1 MKRLLPLIGAL
12 VGILMPLPAVAAT
25 IGGTVSK
32 VGWMLPDFLSGG
44 PGCTGGM
51 ACEFV
56 DIVGTFMQNSRP
68 LVFIGAV
75 FVITIAGFRM
85 VTTEEEE
92 SFTKSKRIISAA
104 LTGVV
109 LSYLVEPFVNA
120 FYGGLTGTLGGIFGG
135 IGIGAIPQGNVE
147 TGAAILYPEIIG
159 LINWSL
165 VIIGTLAVFMIIIS
179 GLKAMTKAGGE
190 EGIETMRRTVL
201 YVIGG
206 LIIIIFRFAIN
217 ATFGL
222 PSSAPAQP
230 GSPSMTPV
238 AIAVVAVVN
247 FVLSFAAIVAV
258 AVIIYAGLMMILNLG
273 NEDQYTKAKTLI
285 YRVLIGLVV
294 IGISLAIVNFVIAAI
309 L

>member
-1 MKRLLPLIGAL
+1 MKRFLPYMGFLF
-12 VGILMPLPAVAAT
+12 GILMPMTAAAAT
-25 IGGTVSK
+25 IRGTVTK
-32 VGWMLPDFLSGG
+32 VGAWLPGGIAGG
-44 PGCTGGM
+44 PGCTGAM

-56 DIVGTFMQNSRP
+56 DIVGTFMQNARP

-109 LSYLVEPFVNA
+109 LSYLVEPLVNA
-120 FYGGLTGTLGGIFGG
+120 FYGGLTGELGGIFGG

-147 TGAAILYPEIIG
+147 AGAAVLYPEIIG

-206 LIIIIFRFAIN
+206 VLIILFRFAIN

-222 PSSAPAQP
+222 PTTAPADP
-230 GSPSMTPV
+230 GTPTMAPV
-238 AIAVVAVVN
+238 LAAVVKIVN

-258 AVIIYAGLMMILNLG
+258 AVIVYAGLMMILNLG

-294 IGISLAIVNFVIAAI
+294 IIVSLAVVNFVIAAMF
-309 L
+309 